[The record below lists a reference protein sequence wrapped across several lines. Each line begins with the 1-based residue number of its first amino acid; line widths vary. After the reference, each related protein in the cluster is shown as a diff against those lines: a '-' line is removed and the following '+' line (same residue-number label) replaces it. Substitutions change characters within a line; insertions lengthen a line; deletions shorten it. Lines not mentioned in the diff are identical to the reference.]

1 MSSTPRRV
9 AARGVVAAAFAALCA
24 APLQAQVIAYDEFD
38 GVCRNGW
45 KEAGLG
51 EWAACGGVE
60 RDGAFVT
67 ERGNDWRALDHLVD
81 GVVWYAVTLRLAA
94 PIEGYV
100 TVAPA
105 DTAHGQ
111 FSELGFNSGYA
122 TQAPLWTTGRGIAKA
137 EALGDG
143 TRPVTFLQRYDFAR
157 DTWSAW
163 AAAGDGLAL
172 LPGEEALAKAL
183 AVGGAAADALP
194 TTAPHVRD
202 AKCAWSGIGWLYLSK
217 GSAQAVAIERVA
229 FARTA
234 REALTPVTDPATP
247 VESGAQASAAGAAAA
262 EAAARDASEATIA
275 ARGAGSSEPASLAT
289 TARADLFGR
298 SSPLR
303 AGDVLS
309 FFGDSLTWQGGFVDR
324 LAADWAAAA
333 AAAGQPADAIRFI
346 KRGINGGKSTD
357 LLSGCKEL
365 YGCTQ
370 PPLAECVAQDGSRVV
385 VILIGINDVWHGEK
399 GNAPDVYEATLRTLV
414 LLAQRAG
421 AAVVVA
427 TPPLIGERARG
438 ANEFDAALDEYAAIA
453 LRVAT
458 ELGAVG
464 LPLRERAFALLAARN
479 RADAREGILTY
490 DGVHL
495 SELGNEWL
503 AEEMAGA
510 IADALRPGRLLP
522 IVPWPRGFEARSDA
536 ALVTFAHLDVRSQE
550 PALAAVAEAFEEALL
565 RATTPAVPTPV
576 GLQRAAGERRSA
588 SALKLELDR
597 SLAVEEYVLDTT
609 GELLIRGGSPRA
621 VAWGGA
627 TLLQL
632 LGGVGPLR
640 DFEGLPFGEVAQLPA
655 AVIRDAPDV
664 GYRGLLV
671 DVARQPHTLATLKQ
685 LVTLCWLCKVP
696 WLQLHLTDDQAWT
709 LPSRRFPNLATPGHS
724 FTREEIG
731 ELVRFA
737 AARGVAIVP
746 EIDMPGHCGALI
758 AAQPLLFKAHELHHA
773 TIAFAKPEVVEAMK
787 ALVDEAIELFPG
799 APWFHLG
806 GDECDLEHVDQN
818 PAFPAAYAR
827 EGVADK
833 HGLYLAFLR
842 EMTDHVKR
850 RGRQPIV
857 WEGFGHGSQP
867 ELPRDVTVMA
877 YEALYHLPDCLLRDG
892 WPVIN
897 TSWEP
902 LYVVNQRCW
911 SPERIH
917 GWNRFQW
924 DHFVEGFP
932 ACDGL
937 AVPPTDAVLG
947 GQLCSWEQPDALE
960 LPSLRHRLPVMAERL
975 WSERAERSWPDLAWR
990 TAQLDALL
998 ERLLAEPGR

>member
-1 MSSTPRRV
+1 MKHHEDRPATRGPAVRLGAM
-9 AARGVVAAAFAALCA
+9 AAIAALFA

-38 GVCRNGW
+38 GRCRNGW

-94 PIEGYV
+94 PIDGYV
-100 TVAPA
+100 TVAPS
-105 DTAHGQ
+105 DTARGQ

-157 DTWSAW
+157 QRWNGW
-163 AAAGDGLAL
+163 VVAGDGATL
-172 LPGEEALAKAL
+172 LPSAEAI
-183 AVGGAAADALP
+183 AAAPHEGDALP
-194 TTAPHVRD
+194 AAEPLVRD
-202 AKCAWSGIGWLYLSK
+202 AAAAWRGIGWLYLSK

-247 VESGAQASAAGAAAA
+247 VESGAQASAAGAAAKA
-262 EAAARDASEATIA
+262 AAAFEAAQSGDGAASANAPIA
-275 ARGAGSSEPASLAT
+275 ASLRRELFGAASL
-289 TARADLFGR
+289 
-298 SSPLR
+298 LR
-303 AGDVLS
+303 DGDVVS
-309 FFGDSLTWQGGFVDR
+309 FFGDSLTWQGGYVDR
-324 LAADWAAAA
+324 LAQECAAALP
-333 AAAGQPADAIRFI
+333 GRDVKWI

-357 LLSGCKEL
+357 LLAGCKEL

-370 PPLAECVAQDGSRVV
+370 APLAECVAQDGSRVV
-385 VILIGINDVWHGEK
+385 VLLIGINDVWHGAN
-399 GNAPDVYEATLRTLV
+399 GNPPAVYESTLRELV
-414 LLAQRAG
+414 RQAQRAG

-427 TPPLIGERARG
+427 TPPLIGERVRG
-438 ANEFDAALDEYAAIA
+438 SNEFDAPLDEYAAIA
-453 LRVAT
+453 LRVAAAT
-458 ELGAVG
+458 GAIG
-464 LPLRERAFALLAARN
+464 LPLRERAFAQLAARN
-479 RADAREGILTY
+479 RADAREGVLTY

-510 IADALRPGRLLP
+510 LADALRPGRVVP
-522 IVPWPRGFEARSDA
+522 IVPWPREVVPVAEQQHGRAVGRIVARSEDA
-536 ALVTFAHLDVRSQE
+536 ALRDVADALQE
-550 PALAAVAEAFEEALL
+550 AIAW
-565 RATTPAVPTPV
+565 V
-576 GLQRAAGERRSA
+576 GRPPDVEPDGVRRMRRDARAGERNDGGRD
-588 SALKLELDR
+588 ELRLVLDAT
-597 SLAVEEYVLDTT
+597 LGAEEYVLDTAT
-609 GELLIRGGSPRA
+609 ELSIRGGSPRA

-632 LGGVGPLR
+632 VSSAGPLF
-640 DFEGLPFGEVAQLPA
+640 DYEGLTFGNATTLPRLA
-655 AVIRDAPDV
+655 IRDAPDV

-696 WLQLHLTDDQAWT
+696 WMQLHLTDDQAWT
-709 LPSRRFPNLATPGHS
+709 VPSRRFPNLATPGHS

-842 EMTDHVKR
+842 EMTDHVKK
-850 RGRQPIV
+850 RGRRPIV
-857 WEGFGHGSQP
+857 WEGFGHGAQP
-867 ELPRDVTVMA
+867 ELPRDVVVMA

-917 GWNRFQW
+917 RWNRFQW

-932 ACDGL
+932 AFDGL
-937 AVPPTDAVLG
+937 TVLPTDAVLG

-960 LPSLRHRLPVMAERL
+960 LPSLRARLPVMAERL
-975 WSERAERSWPDLAWR
+975 WSERAERGWPDLAWR
-990 TAQLDALL
+990 SAQLDALL
-998 ERLLAEPGR
+998 DRLLADPRR